1 MTLRDKLLYHHIH
14 PAKGATDAI
23 CAIAAAV
30 LLWQQHLLRAIA
42 VGFGPPI
49 VVSLVVLQFAN
60 LEKLKESSLGR
71 YVGRNMSATTDV
83 VRVAGAFVFWGGA
96 WYKSVFW
103 CIVGLLIIAF
113 VWVRGRLPR
122 VRI

>member
-1 MTLRDKLLYHHIH
+1 MTLREKLLYHHIH
-14 PAKGATDAI
+14 PAKMATDAI
-23 CAIAAAV
+23 CAMAAAV

-42 VGFGPPI
+42 VGLGPPI
-49 VVSLVVLQFAN
+49 VVSLLVLQFAN
-60 LEKLKESSLGR
+60 LEKLKESPLGR
-71 YVGRNMSATTDV
+71 YAGRTMTAATDI
-83 VRVAGAFVFWGGA
+83 VRVLGAFVFWGGA
-96 WYKSVFW
+96 WYRSVFW